1 MTEDQFED
9 LMTLWEDGKSMDEIV
24 GTTGVSMALV
34 TRFAELWYSL
44 SEPNVPTLDQVLE
57 A

>member
-1 MTEDQFED
+1 MNKDQFED
-9 LMTLWEDGKSMDEIV
+9 LMALWEDGKSMDEIV
-24 GTTGVSMALV
+24 GITDIPMALV
-34 TRFAELWYSL
+34 ARFAELWYSL